1 MEAWVVQV
9 TKKKHVAPDVGA
21 VVVAEAV
28 VQEVVHALV
37 LRAASGVPEL
47 LVESRAAA
55 EAERGACA
63 PTVRGDHK

>member
-9 TKKKHVAPDVGA
+9 TKKHIGCD

-37 LRAASGVPEL
+37 LRAAGGVPEL

-55 EAERGACA
+55 EAERAVTA
-63 PTVRGDHK
+63 AAA